1 MPRAREFRPNNYYN
15 LNRNTSRLFHL
26 RVFSLY
32 RIERRTCS
40 KSWLPLCH
48 MYRRTIYNIIGTRCN
63 LVHGKVRKR
72 STAKGLLFINLT
84 RVWQPLVK
92 RTGRKSRAG
101 RFFLK
106 PKFVFLHHCS
116 CCSFLLVAIYFAKS
130 MPRRLFQ
137 NTSTFS
143 SLVRRL
149 NYRCFAL
156 SLGIVSLTSF
166 ALVYYKGLDLRT
178 PNTKLHHQ
186 TPVNDVL
193 KMLIQTAANDSAAC
207 KLPVLDPFHPSV
219 VNFMKDL
226 GKLSCE
232 GVSYSSF
239 ENNVLR
245 IEGEAVV
252 SAQFRKIERAEGDDF
267 RVVLSDPVKVLNTSG
282 DRASATDQKGEIKH
296 KCNLR

>member
-1 MPRAREFRPNNYYN
+1 MRG
-15 LNRNTSRLFHL
+15 
-26 RVFSLY
+26 V
-32 RIERRTCS
+32 
-40 KSWLPLCH
+40 
-48 MYRRTIYNIIGTRCN
+48 
-63 LVHGKVRKR
+63 
-72 STAKGLLFINLT
+72 
-84 RVWQPLVK
+84 
-92 RTGRKSRAG
+92 
-101 RFFLK
+101 FFLNQNL
-106 PKFVFLHHCS
+106 FSSTIARVAV
-116 CCSFLLVAIYFAKS
+116 FLLVAIYFAKS

-137 NTSTFS
+137 KTSTFS

-186 TPVNDVL
+186 TPVNDVQE
-193 KMLIQTAANDSAAC
+193 MLIQTAANDSAAC

-239 ENNVLR
+239 EDNVLR

-252 SAQFRKIERAEGDDF
+252 SAQFRKIGRAEGDDF

-282 DRASATDQKGEIKH
+282 GRASATDQKGEIKH